1 MAYINGFVDNKYD
14 VFRPEVWTPRV
25 SRFFRQRL
33 YAANFFKD
41 YSGDAMNADIVHIPH
56 FDELDSTV
64 SDIAVTSGD
73 VTAINLGDTKTDLTV
88 DAWKGAAAYI
98 TKFEQREIMKRPAVI
113 DEYASYLGYRCARNA
128 EVAILANL
136 DSLTASVG
144 SSVLGI
150 LSTQI
155 EGAFGIISSNSV
167 PKEECRLFLTSKNY
181 WKDIMTIQKYY
192 DASMFGRASLP
203 QGTHDLL
210 YGAPITITD
219 NLPNV
224 AGSGMTNALVH
235 PGAIAFAMFGPDFVA
250 KDSEHLRKKIIA
262 DVMYGDTI
270 LQAGWGVRLL
280 ATAHLT

>member
-1 MAYINGFVDNKYD
+1 MAYINGFVDDKYD

-25 SRFFRQRL
+25 SRFFRERL

-41 YSGDAMNADIVHIPH
+41 YSSDVMNADIVHIPH

-98 TKFEQREIMKRPAVI
+98 TKFEQREIMKRPNVI

-136 DSLTASVG
+136 DDLTTSVG

-155 EGAFGIISSNSV
+155 ESAFGIISSNSI

-181 WKDIMTIQKYY
+181 WKDIMSIQKYY

-203 QGTHDLL
+203 KGTHDLL
-210 YGAPITITD
+210 YGVPITLTE

-235 PGAIAFAMFGPDFVA
+235 PGAIAFAMYGPDFVA

-270 LQAGWGVRLL
+270 LQKSWGVRLL